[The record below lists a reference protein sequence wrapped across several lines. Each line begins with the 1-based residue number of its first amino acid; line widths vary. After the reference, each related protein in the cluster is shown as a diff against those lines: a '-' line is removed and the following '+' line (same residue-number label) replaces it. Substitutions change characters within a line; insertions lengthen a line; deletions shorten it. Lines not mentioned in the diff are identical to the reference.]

1 MHFLTSVSIHPFG
14 HVIFKRVTVLGNCC
28 SNEVS
33 IFSILCVTVFFFHTD
48 FVFSYSPY
56 LVIWQATN
64 AAGIRE
70 RSCFKKLN
78 NRVLTFELIML
89 QTGLS

>member
-14 HVIFKRVTVLGNCC
+14 HVIFKRVTVLGNCY

-33 IFSILCVTVFFFHTD
+33 IFSVLCVTVFFLYL
-48 FVFSYSPY
+48 VSCSPY

-64 AAGIRE
+64 AAGIKE

-78 NRVLTFELIML
+78 NRVLVFELIML